1 MANLSP
7 LSFAQSAISSPEEGF
22 RVLLAAVI
30 FQAERDA
37 TGEERAGTR
46 ELRGRRQAAALVYF
60 DSGLYRH
67 HCQLLGVQPV
77 LPPAVAAMLA
87 RQPQKS

>member
-7 LSFAQSAISSPEEGF
+7 LSFAQSAISTPEQGF

-37 TGEERAGTR
+37 TGEERSGTR
-46 ELRGRRQAAALVYF
+46 EARSRRQAAALVYF
-60 DSGLYRH
+60 NSVLYRH

-77 LPPAVAAMLA
+77 LPPAVAAKLVG
-87 RQPQKS
+87 QPKKP